1 MVQRQEGRGG
11 RRFYTSLVPNS
22 EVTDVVHA
30 GGSVKVVTFT
40 LDGQRFIGLDGGHKF
55 TFTSAISV

>member
-1 MVQRQEGRGG
+1 
-11 RRFYTSLVPNS
+11 VPNS

-55 TFTSAISV
+55 TFTSATSV